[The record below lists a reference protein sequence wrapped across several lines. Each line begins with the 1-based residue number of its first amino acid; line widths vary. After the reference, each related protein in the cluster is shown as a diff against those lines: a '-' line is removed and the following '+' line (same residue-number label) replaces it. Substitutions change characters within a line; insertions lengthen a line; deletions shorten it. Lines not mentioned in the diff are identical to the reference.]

1 MIAHSKCIDALPEAC
16 RNCAVCLRRGRNH
29 KCQNTNESSLP
40 LCNNKKGSKEG
51 DDDDDDDD
59 EYDKEEKSKTEST
72 KTENTKTENTKTE
85 NTKTE
90 KT

>member
-16 RNCAVCLRRGRNH
+16 HNCAVCLRRGRNH

-40 LCNNKKGSKEG
+40 LCNNKKGSEEEG
-51 DDDDDDDD
+51 DDDEKKEKTKGDDDDKD
-59 EYDKEEKSKTEST
+59 DKEEKSKTE
-72 KTENTKTENTKTE
+72 K
-85 NTKTE
+85 TKTE